1 MAISHIDAVQDFMRA
16 TGQYDPVALFDH
28 TNITDADLA
37 TIKLRLS
44 LITEEVLELFQ
55 AVLEPDS
62 FSCTEVETLFG
73 CIQKQ
78 IEMVELEDLE
88 FDRVEVADA
97 ITDIDYINT
106 GSAVAFNIPLE
117 ECFEAVHSN
126 NMTKVDPVTG
136 FVTRSPSGKILKPSG
151 YIPVSLTAILNK

>member
-1 MAISHIDAVQDFMRA
+1 MTAC
-16 TGQYDPVALFDH
+16 GQHDPQALFDH
-28 TNITDADLA
+28 KNITADDLA

-55 AVLEPDS
+55 AVLNPES
-62 FSCTEVETLFG
+62 FSCTEVEILFG
-73 CIQKQ
+73 YIQEQVKM
-78 IEMVELEDLE
+78 IESEDLE

-136 FVTRSPSGKILKPSG
+136 FVTRSPSGKILKPKN
-151 YIPVSLTAILNK
+151 YIPVNLTAILNK